1 MSSENTKQQV
11 SVDLMKKDDLP
22 EILAIE
28 RASFPTPWTEGMF
41 LDEIRITHAQC
52 LVIKIEIEEKTF
64 IAAYI
69 IFWFVVDEVHLH
81 NLAVKNEFRRQGLA
95 YNMMNLMKNIAAQMG
110 INRQTL
116 EVRESNH
123 EAINLYRKCGFV
135 VKGRRPLY
143 YTDTHED
150 ALVMWAEN
158 QQERKN
164 G

>member
-1 MSSENTKQQV
+1 MSSENMKQQV

-41 LDEIRITHAQC
+41 LDELRTIHAQC
-52 LVIKIEIEEKTF
+52 LVIKIEIAGKTV

-81 NLAVKNEFRRQGLA
+81 NLAVRNEFRRQGLA
-95 YNMMNLMKNIAAQMG
+95 YNMMNLMTDIALQVG

>member
-1 MSSENTKQQV
+1 MSSENTKQQI

-41 LDEIRITHAQC
+41 LDELRTTHAQC
-52 LVIKIEIEEKTF
+52 LVIKFEIEGKTS

-81 NLAVKNEFRRQGLA
+81 NLAVSNEFRGQGLA
-95 YNMMNLMKNIAAQMG
+95 YNMMNLMKDIAAQLG

>member
-1 MSSENTKQQV
+1 MSSENTKQQI
-11 SVDLMKKDDLP
+11 SVDLMKKEDLP

-28 RASFPTPWTEGMF
+28 VTSFPTPWTEGMF
-41 LDEIRITHAQC
+41 LDELRTAHAQC
-52 LVIKIEIEEKTF
+52 LVIKIEIEGKTF

-69 IFWFVVDEVHLH
+69 IFWLVVDEVHLH
-81 NLAVKNEFRRQGLA
+81 NLAVRNEFRRQGLA
-95 YNMMNLMKNIAAQMG
+95 YSMMNLMRDIAAQVG
-110 INRQTL
+110 ISRQTL

-135 VKGRRPLY
+135 VKGQRPHY
-143 YTDTHED
+143 YTDTHEN

-158 QQERKN
+158 LQESKN

>member
-28 RASFPTPWTEGMF
+28 RQSFPTPWTEGMF
-41 LDEIRITHAQC
+41 LDELRTTHAQC
-52 LVIKIEIEEKTF
+52 LAIKIENAGKTV

-81 NLAVKNEFRRQGLA
+81 NLAVSNEFRRQGLA
-95 YNMMNLMKNIAAQMG
+95 YNMMNLMKNIALQVG
-110 INRQTL
+110 ITRQTL

-150 ALVMWAEN
+150 ALVMWAEKR
-158 QQERKN
+158 QERKN